1 MKANLIEN
9 LIVSHCTGE
18 ESKFANAVSELIKDE
33 EKKGNIPLAAR
44 LRKAYETKQKSKS
57 EPSFNVSA
65 AGFAPQSQA
74 IAPRDKDSLLELYEI
89 VHSDI
94 KLADVILPE
103 TQKNALEQLI
113 EEQKN
118 AEALKKHNIEP
129 ANRLLLCGP
138 PGCGKT
144 MTAYA
149 IGHALGLPIAY
160 VRLDGLVSSY
170 LGQTSTNLRKVFDSV
185 RNQRIIL
192 FLDEFD
198 AIAKKRDDSN
208 ELGELKRV
216 VTTLLQNFDNMPANV
231 LLIAATNHEHLLD
244 PAIWRRFNLTITLE
258 LPDEA
263 QRLILLQ
270 KWMNEYAISESQY
283 KNRGGNNMSYQYTTL
298 LVEQQEKGIMVVTL
312 NRPEKLNAMNMAMLE
327 ELNDLWLKLKRD
339 RETRVVI
346 LKGAGEKGFC
356 GGMEVPDVITPEK
369 MKDIPAMYDLQ
380 IPIGEL
386 QINMRKIPQPIICIV
401 HGSAAGA
408 GFSFVIASDIRI
420 ISPDARF
427 SAAYVNVGLAGADM
441 GSSYFLPRM
450 IGTGRAYEFLYTGN
464 WMNAEEAMSLG
475 FASRCVP
482 REELMSQALDLA
494 QIIAKKDPLAMW
506 LTKEALNQN
515 IDCAGLE
522 QAIIMENRN
531 QNMMI
536 SHLVNKSK

>member
-18 ESKFANAVSELIKDE
+18 ESKFANAVYELIKDE

-270 KWMNEYAISESQY
+270 KWMNEYAISESLDY
-283 KNRGGNNMSYQYTTL
+283 KKLSKITL
-298 LVEQQEKGIMVVTL
+298 GL
-312 NRPEKLNAMNMAMLE
+312 NGAQIK
-327 ELNDLWLKLKRD
+327 ELTKAAAKKY
-339 RETRVVI
+339 VI
-346 LKGAGEKGFC
+346 NKELSTG
-356 GGMEVPDVITPEK
+356 DVITIFIQQQT
-369 MKDIPAMYDLQ
+369 MYSGSNDDAMELISDLNNKGVSLRSLAKAVG
-380 IPIGEL
+380 ITHSTLDYRIKKYRGE
-386 QINMRKIPQPIICIV
+386 Q
-401 HGSAAGA
+401 
-408 GFSFVIASDIRI
+408 
-420 ISPDARF
+420 
-427 SAAYVNVGLAGADM
+427 
-441 GSSYFLPRM
+441 
-450 IGTGRAYEFLYTGN
+450 
-464 WMNAEEAMSLG
+464 MNG
-475 FASRCVP
+475 
-482 REELMSQALDLA
+482 
-494 QIIAKKDPLAMW
+494 
-506 LTKEALNQN
+506 
-515 IDCAGLE
+515 
-522 QAIIMENRN
+522 
-531 QNMMI
+531 
-536 SHLVNKSK
+536 

>member
-18 ESKFANAVSELIKDE
+18 ESKFANAVYELIKDE

-270 KWMNEYAISESQY
+270 KWMNEYAISESLDY
-283 KNRGGNNMSYQYTTL
+283 KKLSKITVG
-298 LVEQQEKGIMVVTL
+298 L
-312 NRPEKLNAMNMAMLE
+312 NGAQIK
-327 ELNDLWLKLKRD
+327 ELTKAAAKKY
-339 RETRVVI
+339 VI
-346 LKGAGEKGFC
+346 NKELSTG
-356 GGMEVPDVITPEK
+356 DVITIFIQQQT
-369 MKDIPAMYDLQ
+369 MYSGSNDDAMELISDLNNKGVSLRSLAKAVG
-380 IPIGEL
+380 ITHSTLDYRIKKYRGE
-386 QINMRKIPQPIICIV
+386 
-401 HGSAAGA
+401 
-408 GFSFVIASDIRI
+408 
-420 ISPDARF
+420 
-427 SAAYVNVGLAGADM
+427 
-441 GSSYFLPRM
+441 
-450 IGTGRAYEFLYTGN
+450 
-464 WMNAEEAMSLG
+464 
-475 FASRCVP
+475 
-482 REELMSQALDLA
+482 
-494 QIIAKKDPLAMW
+494 
-506 LTKEALNQN
+506 
-515 IDCAGLE
+515 
-522 QAIIMENRN
+522 
-531 QNMMI
+531 
-536 SHLVNKSK
+536 